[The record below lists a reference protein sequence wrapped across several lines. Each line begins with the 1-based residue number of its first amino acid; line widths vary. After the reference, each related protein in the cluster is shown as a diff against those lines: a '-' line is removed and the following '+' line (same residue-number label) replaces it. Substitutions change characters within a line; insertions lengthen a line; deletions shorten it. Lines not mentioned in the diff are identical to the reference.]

1 MPSLIKS
8 GIVVSLF
15 VLAGRLT
22 GFGREWL
29 IAFRGGASESTD
41 IAIVLLT
48 FPDLIVNL
56 LLGGGLTAALVPAY
70 KKLGPGAD
78 TALLLYASRLIGGAF
93 LVLALLIA
101 AFAIPTLS
109 LLAPGM
115 NEQTLNAFVWHFR
128 LVTLSLPMAALS
140 GAVVALLNSHGRFA
154 LGAAGTLMFNFAVIA
169 SLLILPAAETV
180 TAIAAGALIGAGL
193 RLATQTAGLRSIWT
207 PPGNHS
213 NLIDRDL
220 VTRFLGSF
228 SFLTVLVILPPLA
241 RAISSLDDAGSL
253 SLFNYAYKLVEL
265 PMGVVIGSIV
275 TVLLPKLTSDLPA
288 GSNHTGHLSLATGL
302 RFTLLF
308 SLIIA
313 IPSIFFADV
322 LVRIAY
328 FNASLLPEQ
337 FNILATLASIGFI
350 ALPFQAMLNV
360 YASAFAAS
368 GNTRPLATT
377 ALLML
382 VCVAVLAPMSQAYFG
397 LKGVMLSYG
406 MAYMLGTL
414 LLTVQAARQFGRATL
429 LSVFH
434 DAPKTIVT
442 PVLAGIVVAYAGA
455 TMATLAWSRILWACI
470 TTAVMLSS
478 IILLDPGLKAACTR
492 RLKGLAR

>member
-8 GIVVSLF
+8 GIIVSLF

-48 FPDLIVNL
+48 FPDLVVNL

-78 TALLLYASRLIGGAF
+78 TALLLQASRLIGGAF
-93 LVLALLIA
+93 LVLALIIA

-115 NEQTLNAFVWHFR
+115 NEQTLNAFVGHFR

-140 GAVVALLNSHGRFA
+140 GAVVALLNSHGRFS

-169 SLLILPAAETV
+169 SLLILPAADTV
-180 TAIAAGALIGAGL
+180 TAIAAGALIGSGL
-193 RLATQTAGLRSIWT
+193 RLVTQTAGLRSIWT
-207 PPGNHS
+207 PPNNHS
-213 NLIDRDL
+213 SLIDRDL
-220 VTRFLGSF
+220 LTRFLGSF

-241 RAISSLDDAGSL
+241 RAISSLEDAGSL

-275 TVLLPKLTSDLPA
+275 TVLLPKLTSDLTS
-288 GSNHTGHLSLATGL
+288 GSNQTVHLSLATGL

-368 GNTRPLATT
+368 GNTRPLVTT

-382 VCVAVLAPMSQAYFG
+382 VFVAVLAPISQAYFG

-406 MAYMLGTL
+406 MAYMLGTI
-414 LLTVQAARQFGRATL
+414 LLTAQAARQFGRATL
-429 LSVFH
+429 LSAFH
-434 DAPKTIVT
+434 DTPKTIVT
-442 PVLAGIVVAYAGA
+442 PVLAGIVVAYSAA

-470 TTAVMLSS
+470 TISVMLSS
-478 IILLDPGLKAACTR
+478 IILLDPGLKAACIR
-492 RLKGLAR
+492 RFKGLAR